1 MARQQSPVPEPTSTL
16 TPRQVAP
23 PTPTR
28 NSLAYRL
35 GLVPPHA
42 AYKWWVAGTVMLS
55 SFLVVASGATVNV
68 ALPSMMTAFGFN
80 LDQVQWVIT
89 AYMIAGAVLI
99 PTIGWLGNRLGNRL
113 LFLGSLLVFLGGS
126 ALCGLAWDG
135 PSLIA
140 FRVLQGLGGGPI
152 MPMAMV
158 LLSEA
163 FPEHQRGLA
172 MGLYGT
178 AGAFG
183 PAIGPVIG
191 GYVTEYLNW
200 RMVFY
205 LNLAPGV
212 ACLILALLVL
222 PKVREAGRR
231 PFDLAGLVTMTVCLV
246 SLLLALSQ
254 GQRYGWD
261 SPFIQRLLVVA
272 ALSFVL
278 FVALEL
284 LRPEP
289 LVDLRLY
296 QNVSFAIASLIV
308 LVNAMSFWGT
318 NFLQT
323 ILMQRLLDYTP
334 AQVGTVMFPGAA
346 ALACTMIWAGRLSDW
361 CDRRLL
367 ALGGLG
373 TFALASYCFSFL
385 TLEQPVSWV
394 TWMIAAR
401 YLSIGFIFT
410 PINSASLMLLPR
422 DKVRMGSGLLNL
434 VQHGI
439 GGSTGLAIMTTTLQY
454 RTNVY
459 ASLLD
464 QQQDGLALGWGD
476 TMAPGAGWLAS
487 TGEAGAIADIPPL
500 ALLQQH
506 LLQQATVAAYQDC
519 FLLVVALCVVVMPL
533 VMCLHRRTPAAS
545 TGS

>member
-1 MARQQSPVPEPTSTL
+1 MAPRRLPVRRPSTALVPLQQ
-16 TPRQVAP
+16 AD
-23 PTPTR
+23 PTR
-28 NSLAYRL
+28 TGGLLRRGL
-35 GLVPPHA
+35 GLTSHST
-42 AYKWWVAGTVMLS
+42 AYKWWVAATVMLS
-55 SFLVVASGATVNV
+55 AFLVVASGATVNV
-68 ALPSMMTAFGFN
+68 ALPSMMTAFGLN
-80 LDQVQWVIT
+80 LDQVQWVMT

-99 PTIGWLGNRLGNRL
+99 PTIGWLGNRLGNRA
-113 LFLGSLLVFLGGS
+113 LFLSSLLVFVGS
-126 ALCGLAWDG
+126 SVLCGLAWDG
-135 PSLIA
+135 TSLIA

-152 MPMAMV
+152 TPMAMV
-158 LLSEA
+158 LLNDA
-163 FPEHQRGLA
+163 FPERQRGLA

-212 ACLILALLVL
+212 MCMVLALLVL
-222 PKVREAGRR
+222 PNTREAVRR
-231 PFDLAGLVTMTVCLV
+231 PLDLSGLVTMAVFLV

-254 GQRYGWD
+254 GQRLGWD
-261 SPFIQRLLVVA
+261 SPFIQRLFVVA

-278 FVALEL
+278 FLGLQL
-284 LRPEP
+284 LRTEP

-296 QNVSFAIASLIV
+296 KNLPFALASLIIFI
-308 LVNAMSFWGT
+308 NSMNFWGT

-334 AQVGTVMFPGAA
+334 AQVGYVIFPGAM
-346 ALACTMIWAGRLSDW
+346 ALACTMVWAGRLTDKF
-361 CDRRLL
+361 DRRLL

-373 TFALASYCFSFL
+373 AFALASYWFSFL

-401 YLSIGFIFT
+401 YLSVGFVFT
-410 PINSASLMLLPR
+410 PINTAALMLLPK

-434 VQHGI
+434 VQQGI
-439 GGSTGLAIMTTTLQY
+439 GGTTGLAIMTTLLQH
-454 RTNVY
+454 RLEVY

-464 QQQDGLALGWGD
+464 QQQSVLALGWGEAL
-476 TMAPGAGWLAS
+476 APGRELLVSAGEVGPMVDSKAL
-487 TGEAGAIADIPPL
+487 G
-500 ALLQQH
+500 LLQQV

-519 FLLVVALCVVVMPL
+519 FLLVVALCLAVMPL
-533 VMCLHRRTPAAS
+533 VVCLRRRS
-545 TGS
+545 TV